1 MNGLPLAGRI
11 RDLDEAGALRLA
23 QSLAR
28 AERSVLS
35 LPPEAVDFPQRTKA
49 KDGGVDGR
57 TSFPSDTNT
66 PFPTGSRL
74 WQVKSGHSSPRAA
87 REFSTTKGGGEKWI
101 VRELAKGD
109 IGYVL
114 FWTYDPVDPDAEA
127 IRQSF
132 RDAIDKIAPGA
143 NVTFLFL
150 SQIVDLVRRHPGIS
164 LSALGLDGEGILA
177 PAQWSKQFEG
187 DFESD
192 HHRDAV
198 IEALRQHANGPG
210 AGRSAMRVY
219 GDAGVGRSRTVFQAI
234 DVDGLR
240 ERAVIA
246 TKASSTIVPEMVA
259 SDPEASVVLVLDP
272 ATESDIAAV
281 QPFIAAAE
289 GRLVVI
295 AVQERDGAGPAHAG
309 HLIVPPLDGGAI
321 RRLIN
326 PENDP
331 TKADEG
337 LVALAGGY
345 PGLALQIGEVIR
357 RREPG
362 AELLSVARHPDVRG
376 RLSRLVPDKAGR
388 EALAALAPFGRVG
401 FSGEAKRELAILTKA
416 LELDDL
422 VVSAQLDRYEG
433 RLLTRSG
440 DYRRVSPDIVAAWL
454 SEEAF
459 ETFGRRVVEAAGIVP
474 ERLAVSLLDRLAT
487 MPGSH
492 AAVRIAMELAKLDR
506 FKATAV
512 ADVDVVRGRMLL
524 ALAVLAPTVGLE
536 HLKVVLASE
545 GDMRPASWSPDLLN
559 AIEELLWVHETHEPA
574 LELLFELAR
583 TDASTNT
590 YGPRNVFEQSMQLL
604 LSGTQEAYADR
615 VAIVRRLASDSD
627 DAGRSLIAEALGG
640 AFDFSAT
647 RGLVLRG
654 RVSSRDDWYPSSDQ
668 DWTDSLTAAWNLLIE
683 LAQDPAAQQAA
694 GRSLAHAIRACLRVG
709 LGPSI
714 EQDLPAVVWAAA
726 ARVQLLHEMRLARDH
741 DKGLSDEHRE
751 LLGRVMLQL
760 EGDAFGARLDTA
772 MGAEP
777 YQLEPYTETGAPTF
791 LDRLAEDMLIDP
803 AALGEAVRAS
813 HDGNAQTVQLLF
825 YKFGALADD
834 HAYARLLDP
843 PASAPAR
850 IGFIAAR
857 DTAGSSEW
865 ATERMRDWLADPA
878 WLVHV
883 PALVRSAVAS
893 DERASLAVDAV
904 AAGAVPYELSL
915 LVYGSRVQPLGAA
928 TIVRIIEALEGREGI
943 ILEHA
948 LGIVAYW
955 LEVADHTASPDLVT
969 AALRLVDASLEDD
982 GPSHAGM
989 VELYRSLILHRIPE
1003 DVDRLLPRVLG
1014 IFRSSDRRSQ
1024 ESLNLV
1030 CRATSLDAVA
1040 TVDAVVGLVAEA
1052 NAETGARMWAWRLS
1066 RVRLL
1071 SALAGCT
1078 DAELVAERLV
1088 KAGIDQPAALF
1099 RHVAV
1104 TTGDGSLDPMFVKLL
1119 QLGGEDKNAW
1129 SAAGWAFEHPEDVMR
1144 GAESAHI
1151 RSRAEAAG
1159 EIAVSTDDPLV
1170 QRWASWVNGQLTERA
1185 KEAERREADSD
1196 DR

>member
-1 MNGLPLAGRI
+1 MNGLPLAGHI
-11 RDLDEAGALRLA
+11 RELDEAGALRLA
-23 QSLAR
+23 QSLAL

-35 LPPEAVDFPQRTKA
+35 LPPEVVDFPQRTKA

-57 TSFPSDTNT
+57 TSFPADAATS
-66 PFPTGSRL
+66 FPTGLRL
-74 WQVKSGHSSPRAA
+74 WQVKSGRSPLKVD
-87 REFSTTKGGGEKWI
+87 REFSTPKAGGEKWV

-109 IGYVL
+109 AGYVL
-114 FWTYDPVDPDAEA
+114 FWTHDPVDPDAEA
-127 IRQSF
+127 IRRAF
-132 RDAIDKIAPGA
+132 REAIDRIAPGA
-143 NVTFLFL
+143 SVTFLFL
-150 SQIVDLVRRHPGIS
+150 SQIVDLVRRHPGIA

-177 PAQWSKQFEG
+177 PAQWRKQFEG
-187 DFESD
+187 SFQSD
-192 HHRDAV
+192 PHRDTV
-198 IEALRQHANGPG
+198 IEELRRHAATAG
-210 AGRSAMRVY
+210 AGRAALRVY
-219 GDAGVGRSRTVFQAI
+219 GDAGVGRSRTVFEAI
-234 DVDGLR
+234 NVDGLR

-246 TKASSTIVPEMVA
+246 TRASSTVVPEMVA

-295 AVQERDGAGPAHAG
+295 AVQERDGSEPAHAG
-309 HLIVPPLDGGAI
+309 HLIVPPLDAGAI

-326 PENDP
+326 PENDA

-337 LVALAGGY
+337 LVTLAGGY
-345 PGLALQIGEVIR
+345 PGLAMQIGEVIR

-362 AELLSVARHPDVRG
+362 AELLSVARDPDVRR
-376 RLSRLVPDKAGR
+376 RLSRLVPDKEGR
-388 EALAALAPFGRVG
+388 DALAALAPFGRVG
-401 FSGEAKRELAILTKA
+401 FSGEARRELMILTKA
-416 LELDDL
+416 LALDDL
-422 VVSAQLDRYEG
+422 IVSAQLDRYEG

-459 ETFGRRVVEAAGIVP
+459 TTFGQRAVEAGNLVP

-487 MPGSH
+487 MPGSQ
-492 AAVRIAMELAKLDR
+492 AAVRIAKELAQLDR

-512 ADVDVVRGRMLL
+512 TDVDVVRGRMLV

-536 HLKVVLASE
+536 HVRVVLASE
-545 GDMRPASWSPDLLN
+545 GDERPGMWSPDLLY

-574 LELLFELAR
+574 LQLLFELAR
-583 TDASTNT
+583 ADGSTNT
-590 YGPRNVFEQSMQLL
+590 YGPRNVFEQSFQLV
-604 LSGTQEAYADR
+604 LSGTREAYADR
-615 VAIVRRLASDSD
+615 VAIARRLASDSD
-627 DAGRSLIAEALGG
+627 DAGRRLIAAALGG

-668 DWTDSLTAAWNLLIE
+668 DWTDSLTAAWNLLVE
-683 LAQDPAAQQAA
+683 LAQDPAAQPAA
-694 GRSLAHAIRACLRVG
+694 GRSVAHAVRACLRVG
-709 LGPSI
+709 IGASI
-714 EQDLPAVVWAAA
+714 ERDLPGIKWAAA
-726 ARVQLLHEMRLARDH
+726 SRAQLLHEMRLARDH
-741 DKGLSDEHRE
+741 DDGLSDEHRE

-760 EGDAFGARLDTA
+760 EGDAFGSRLDTA

-777 YQLEPYTETGAPTF
+777 YQLEPYTETGATTF
-791 LDRLAEDMLIDP
+791 LDRLAEEMLTDL
-803 AALGEAVRAS
+803 AALGAAVRAS

-825 YKFGALADD
+825 YKLGALADD

-857 DTAGSSEW
+857 DRAGSSEW

-893 DERASLAVDAV
+893 DERADLAVDAV
-904 AAGAVPYELSL
+904 AAGADPFELSL

-1003 DVDRLLPRVLG
+1003 DVDTLLPRVMG
-1014 IFRSSDRRSQ
+1014 ILRSSDRLNQ

-1030 CRATSLDAVA
+1030 CRAAALDASA
-1040 TVDAVVGLVAEA
+1040 TADAMIGLVAEA
-1052 NAETGARMWAWRLS
+1052 IAGTGARMWAWRLS

-1071 SALAGCT
+1071 SVLAGCT
-1078 DAELVAERLV
+1078 DAEFIAERLV
-1088 KAGIDQPAALF
+1088 NAGIEQLATLF

-1104 TTGDGSLDPMFVKLL
+1104 TTGDGSLDPMFAKLL
-1119 QLGGEDKNAW
+1119 QLGGEDKDVW
-1129 SAAGWAFEHPEDVMR
+1129 SAAAWAFEHPEDVVW

-1151 RSRAEAAG
+1151 RSRADAAG
-1159 EIAVSTDDPLV
+1159 EIAVSSDGPLI
-1170 QRWASWVNGQLTERA
+1170 QRWASWTNGQLTERA
-1185 KEAERREADSD
+1185 KEAERREANGED
-1196 DR
+1196 D

>member
-23 QSLAR
+23 QSLAL

-57 TSFPSDTNT
+57 TSFPSDTST

-150 SQIVDLVRRHPGIS
+150 SQIVDLVRRHPGIT

-177 PAQWSKQFEG
+177 PAQWGKQFEG
-187 DFESD
+187 GFQSD
-192 HHRDAV
+192 PHRDAV
-198 IEALRQHANGPG
+198 IEALRQHANGPS
-210 AGRSAMRVY
+210 AGRSAVRVY
-219 GDAGVGRSRTVFQAI
+219 GDAGVGRSRTVFEAI
-234 DVDGLR
+234 NVDGLR
-240 ERAVIA
+240 ERTVIA
-246 TKASSTIVPEMVA
+246 TKASSTVVAEMVA
-259 SDPEASVVLVLDP
+259 NDPEASVVLVLDP
-272 ATESDIAAV
+272 ATESDIAAL
-281 QPFIAAAE
+281 QPFIAAAD
-289 GRLVVI
+289 GRLAVF
-295 AVQERDGAGPAHAG
+295 AVQDRDGSEPAHAG
-309 HLIVPPLDGGAI
+309 HLIVPPLDAGAI
-321 RRLIN
+321 RRLI
-326 PENDP
+326 DP
-331 TKADEG
+331 ANNGTKADEG
-337 LVALAGGY
+337 LVTLAGGY
-345 PGLALQIGEVIR
+345 PGLALQIGDVIR

-362 AELLSVARHPDVRG
+362 AELLSVAKDPDVRR
-376 RLSRLVPDKAGR
+376 RLSRLVPDKDGR

-401 FSGEAKRELAILTKA
+401 VSGEARPELMILTKA
-416 LELDDL
+416 LALDDL

-459 ETFGRRVVEAAGIVP
+459 ATFGQLVVEAGNLVP
-474 ERLAVSLLDRLAT
+474 ERLTVSLLDRLAS
-487 MPGSH
+487 MPGSQ
-492 AAVRIAMELAKLDR
+492 AAVRVALELAKLDR
-506 FKATAV
+506 FKSTV
-512 ADVDVVRGRMLL
+512 MADVDVVRGRMLV
-524 ALAVLAPTVGLE
+524 ALAVLEPAVGLE
-536 HLKVVLASE
+536 HLGVLLAPE
-545 GDMRPASWSPDLLN
+545 GVKAGMWSPDLLS
-559 AIEELLWVHETHEPA
+559 AIEELLWVHETHEQT

-583 TDASTNT
+583 TDASTHT
-590 YGPRNVFEQSMQLL
+590 YGPRNVFEQSFQLL
-604 LSGTQEAYADR
+604 LSGTEEVYADR
-615 VAIVRRLASDSD
+615 VAIARRLASDSD
-627 DAGRSLIAEALGG
+627 DAGRLLIADALGG

-654 RVSSRDDWYPSSDQ
+654 RVSSRDDWYPSSDHE
-668 DWTDSLTAAWNLLIE
+668 WTDSLTAAWNLLIE
-683 LAQDPAAQQAA
+683 LAQDPAAQPAA

-709 LGPSI
+709 LGASI
-714 EQDLPAVVWAAA
+714 EQDLPAVKWAAA
-726 ARVQLLHEMRLARDH
+726 SRAQLLHEMRLARDH

-760 EGDAFGARLDTA
+760 EGEAFGSRLDTA

-791 LDRLAEDMLIDP
+791 LDRLAEDMLTDP

-813 HDGNAQTVQLLF
+813 HDGNAQTVHMLF
-825 YKFGALADD
+825 YKLGLRADD
-834 HAYARLLDP
+834 DAYARLLDP
-843 PASAPAR
+843 PAAAPAR

-857 DTAGSSEW
+857 DAAGSGQW
-865 ATERMRDWLADPA
+865 ATARMQDWLADEA

-883 PALVRSAVAS
+883 PALVRSAAPS
-893 DERASLAVDAV
+893 DERVGLAVDAV
-904 AAGAVPYELSL
+904 AGGADPYELSL
-915 LVYGSRVQPLGAA
+915 LVFGSRVQPLGAA
-928 TIVRIIEALEGREGI
+928 TIVRIIEALDGHQGI

-955 LEVADHTASPDLVT
+955 LEVADHTAPPDLVT

-982 GPSHAGM
+982 GPTHGGM

-1003 DVDRLLPRVLG
+1003 DVDTLLPRVKG
-1014 IFRSSDRRSQ
+1014 ILRSSDRVSQ

-1030 CRATSLDAVA
+1030 CRAAALDASA
-1040 TVDAVVGLVAEA
+1040 TADAMIGLVAEA
-1052 NAETGARMWAWRLS
+1052 IAGTGARMWAWRLS

-1071 SALAGCT
+1071 SVLAGCT
-1078 DAELVAERLV
+1078 DAELAAERLI
-1088 KAGIDQPAALF
+1088 KAGIDQPATLF

-1104 TTGDGSLDPMFVKLL
+1104 TTRDGSLDPMFTKLL
-1119 QLGGEDKNAW
+1119 QLGGEDKDVWN
-1129 SAAGWAFEHPEDVMR
+1129 AAGWAFEHPEDVVR
-1144 GAESAHI
+1144 GAESAHL
-1151 RSRAEAAG
+1151 RSRAQAAG